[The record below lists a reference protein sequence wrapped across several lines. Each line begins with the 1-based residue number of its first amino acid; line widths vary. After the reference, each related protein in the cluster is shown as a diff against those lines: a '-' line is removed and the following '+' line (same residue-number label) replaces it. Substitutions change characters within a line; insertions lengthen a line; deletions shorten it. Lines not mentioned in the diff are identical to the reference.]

1 MRLRSH
7 RRNLVARS
15 LSANPADRYGEPRL
29 MRPVR
34 TRRIRRPLRTGALI
48 TVIGMVCLARGARH
62 RWRPLLAGTVLTVVG
77 VMLRGG
83 VLGLLITLP
92 GLWFLVYTLL
102 IPASSD
108 ADRKRHAELERELAA
123 YSTPA
128 QRCDLETTLDRYPD
142 EVTYELRAIFTNQA
156 MAARS
161 GGIPG
166 TGRC

>member
-7 RRNLVARS
+7 RRSLVVWS
-15 LSANPADRYGEPRL
+15 LSASPAGRYGDPRL

-34 TRRIRRPLRTGALI
+34 TRRIRRSLRTGALV
-48 TVIGMVCLARGARH
+48 TVIGLMRLARGARH
-62 RWRPLLAGTVLTVVG
+62 RWRPLLAGTVFTVVG

-83 VLGLLITLP
+83 VWGLISLP

-102 IPASSD
+102 IPASSNR
-108 ADRKRHAELERELAA
+108 DRKRHVELERELAA

-128 QRCDLETTLDRYPD
+128 QRCDLEATLDRYPD
-142 EVTYELRAIFTNQA
+142 EVTYELRAILTNQA
-156 MAARS
+156 MAAHS
-161 GGIPG
+161 SGIPG